1 MNSENPYDAPTE
13 ASDASESDTQSVSY
27 LALISVAWGS
37 APAFAFAIYAFSQNR
52 RALESLIE
60 NNEPINATAAAFFNV
75 APFFLFLIHS
85 RGYCHRR
92 IWLPDRLSVSPK
104 RSDPL
109 AQLRLR

>member
-13 ASDASESDTQSVSY
+13 ASDASQSDSQSVSY

-60 NNEPINATAAAFFNV
+60 NNEPINATTAAFFSV
-75 APFFLFLIHS
+75 APILLFLVFLVFLTAAIGCLIVYRS
-85 RGYCHRR
+85 RRKDQTR
-92 IWLPDRLSVSPK
+92 
-104 RSDPL
+104 
-109 AQLRLR
+109 